1 MISYI
6 NGMVAEKYNGKIIVE
21 CGGIGYLL
29 LCSTTTLETIGP
41 IGSPCKI
48 HTIMQV
54 KEDDV
59 SLIGFSSLE
68 EKNLFEMLVSIN
80 GVGAKVALGVL
91 SGMKITDLIVAISSG
106 DAVSLSRIKGL
117 GKKTAERIVLELQD
131 KVTPGGIT
139 PLERGYIIDN
149 EDAIENAFQV
159 LQSLGL
165 TKNEALHLARVHG
178 QGDNSAEEIVAKALR
193 NMGR

>member
-1 MISYI
+1 MIAYI
-6 NGMVAEKYNGKIIVE
+6 KGEIAEKYNGKLVVE
-21 CGGIGYLL
+21 CGGVGYSMLA
-29 LCSTTTLETIGP
+29 STATLETVGP
-41 IGSPCKI
+41 IGAEAKI

-54 KEDDV
+54 REDDI

-80 GVGAKVALGVL
+80 GVGAKVALGIL
-91 SGMKITDLIVAISSG
+91 SGMKLTDLIVAIASG
-106 DAVSLSRIKGL
+106 DTHALSRIKGL

-139 PLERGYIIDN
+139 PLERGFIIDN
-149 EDAIENAFQV
+149 QDAIEGAYQV
-159 LQSLGL
+159 LLSLGL
-165 TKNEALHLARVHG
+165 TKNEAMHLARLHS
-178 QGDNSAEEIVAKALR
+178 QGTNSAEEIVANALK

>member
-6 NGMVAEKYNGKIIVE
+6 VGTIAEKFSGKIVVE
-21 CGGIGYLL
+21 SNNIGFLIAV
-29 LCSTTTLETIGP
+29 SNATLETIGQ
-41 IGSPCKI
+41 IGEQCKI

-54 KEDDV
+54 KEDDI

-68 EKNLFEMLVSIN
+68 EKNLFELLISVQ

-91 SGMKITDLIVAISSG
+91 SGMKLTDLIVALSSG
-106 DAVSLSRIKGL
+106 DTIALSRIKGL
-117 GKKTAERIVLELQD
+117 GKKTAERLVLELQD

-139 PLERGYIIDN
+139 PLERGFIVDN
-149 EDAIENAFQV
+149 QDAIDEALQV
-159 LQSLGL
+159 LISLGIN
-165 TKNEALHLARVHG
+165 KNEALHLARTHSANT
-178 QGDNSAEEIVAKALR
+178 NSAEEIVAKALR